1 MSTETPTTAADAT
14 TAAPGPDSA
23 MPSGKRVAFWP
34 AVGIVAQRE
43 LLIKL
48 RSKAFLVSTGITLL
62 VVIASVVLT
71 AIGPSLFGGPTSV
84 AVTSQTEQVVGGLD
98 DVETTVVDSDDAAR
112 DAVRDGTVDA
122 AVLGSAES
130 SGLTVIGDR
139 TAPDDL
145 VQALSIAPQ
154 VELLDPN
161 APNPMV
167 AYFIAFGFGLVFF
180 MAAVMFGQAVAQSV
194 AEEKQTR
201 IVEILL
207 AAVPARAM
215 LAGKVLAASLL
226 AFGQIGLIAIAV
238 LVSATLTDNDV
249 VLDGL
254 AGPLIWFVILF
265 VVGFVMISALFA
277 AAAALVSRMEDLQS
291 TSSPVM
297 MLVMLPYFMVIF
309 FNNNPTVL
317 AVMSYF
323 PFSAPVAVPMR
334 LYIGTAAWWEPFLA
348 LAIMLL
354 TTVGILWFAA
364 RTYER
369 SLLKTGKVIRWR
381 DALRG

>member
-1 MSTETPTTAADAT
+1 MSTVTPTTADGMAS
-14 TAAPGPDSA
+14 AAPGPDDE
-23 MPSGKRVAFWP
+23 MPRGRRVAFWP
-34 AVGIVAQRE
+34 AVAVVAQRE
-43 LLIKL
+43 LMVKL
-48 RSKAFLVSTGITLL
+48 RSKAFLVSTAITLL

-71 AIGPSLFGGPTSV
+71 SIGPSLFGGPTSV
-84 AVTSQTEQVVGGLD
+84 AVTSQTEQVVSALD
-98 DVETTVVDSDDAAR
+98 DVETTVVDSDEAAR
-112 DAVRDGTVDA
+112 DAVRDGTADA
-122 AVLGSAES
+122 AVLGSSDA

-161 APNPMV
+161 APNPV
-167 AYFIAFGFGLVFF
+167 VTYFIGFGFGLVFF
-180 MAAVMFGQAVAQSV
+180 MAAIMFGQAVAQSV

-226 AFGQIGLIAIAV
+226 AFGQIALIAIAV
-238 LVSATLTDNDV
+238 FVSAMLTDNTF

-254 AGPLIWFVILF
+254 AGPLIWFVVLF
-265 VVGFVMISALFA
+265 VVGFIMISALFA

-291 TSSPVM
+291 TASPVM
-297 MLVMLPYFMVIF
+297 MLVMLPYFLVIF

-317 AVMSYF
+317 AVMSYI

-334 LYIGTAAWWEPFLA
+334 LYIGTAAWWEPFVA
-348 LAIMLL
+348 LAIMLA

-381 DALRG
+381 DALRA

>member
-1 MSTETPTTAADAT
+1 MSTATPTPTSGTPAE
-14 TAAPGPDSA
+14 APGPDTG
-23 MPSGKRVAFWP
+23 MPHGSRVAFWP

-43 LLIKL
+43 LLVKL
-48 RSKAFLVSTGITLL
+48 RSKAFLVSTAITLL
-62 VVIASVVLT
+62 VVIASVVLSS
-71 AIGPSLFGGPTSV
+71 IGPSLFGGPTSV
-84 AVTSQTEQVVGGLD
+84 AVTSQTEQVVSALD
-98 DVETTVVDSDDAAR
+98 DVETTVMDSDEAAR
-112 DAVRDGTVDA
+112 DAVRDGTADA
-122 AVLGSAES
+122 AVLGSSDA
-130 SGLTVIGDR
+130 SGLTVVGDR

-161 APNPMV
+161 APNPV
-167 AYFIAFGFGLVFF
+167 VTYFIGFGFGLVFF
-180 MAAVMFGQAVAQSV
+180 MAAIMFGQAVAQSV

-226 AFGQIGLIAIAV
+226 AFGQIALIAIAV
-238 LVSATLTDNDV
+238 LVSAKLTDNDI
-249 VLDGL
+249 VLEGL
-254 AGPLIWFVILF
+254 TGPLIWFVILF

-291 TSSPVM
+291 TASPVM
-297 MLVMLPYFMVIF
+297 MLVMIPYFMVIF

-317 AVMSYF
+317 AVMSYI

-348 LAIMLL
+348 LAIMIV
-354 TTVGILWFAA
+354 TTVGILWFAS

-381 DALRG
+381 DALRA